1 MGQRTNGVL
10 PNDKKGIEKVFIEGQ
25 DIDSTIAK
33 IREEAKYLPT
43 DMAVRKNR
51 EEVASF
57 AYKVA
62 RSKAAVDKAGATLKA
77 EYAEIPKRLTLTAAY
92 TKKLLSL
99 CRQRFASRLLGASR
113 EREYSATSSASSCSS
128 KN

>member
-1 MGQRTNGVL
+1 MTEQMKELMVL

-62 RSKAAVDKAGATLKA
+62 RSKTAVDKGRGQL
-77 EYAEIPKRLTLTAAY
+77 
-92 TKKLLSL
+92 
-99 CRQRFASRLLGASR
+99 
-113 EREYSATSSASSCSS
+113 
-128 KN
+128 